1 MEIDQAYLISVTDL
15 KETCKELT
23 DGKFHYEVTNSN
35 DESVSITYYEGED
48 DLNAS
53 TFTFPIVADLRFPL
67 IKIEGYEDDL
77 LACLH
82 VYTHK
87 QPRGKMYME
96 EGEIKRDN
104 ITDWL
109 RFWVPLDA
117 LLLRKS
123 TTLGLI

>member
-15 KETCKELT
+15 RNVCKELT
-23 DGKFHYEVTNSN
+23 HGKFHYEVTSSS
-35 DESVSITYYEGED
+35 DEHVSVTYYEGED
-48 DLNAS
+48 DLNTS
-53 TFTFPIVADLRFPL
+53 IFTFPIVADLRFPL
-67 IKIEGYEDDL
+67 VRIEDYEDDL

-82 VYTHK
+82 VYTHR

-96 EGEIKRDN
+96 DGEIKKDN

-123 TTLGLI
+123 TTPGLT